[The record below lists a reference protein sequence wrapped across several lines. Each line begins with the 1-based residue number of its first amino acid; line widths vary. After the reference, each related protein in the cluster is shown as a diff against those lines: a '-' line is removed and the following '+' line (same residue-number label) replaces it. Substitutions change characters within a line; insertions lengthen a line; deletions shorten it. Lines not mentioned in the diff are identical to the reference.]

1 MKRSTRRTWHFTR
14 HRVMTVQSMVAQRA
28 QPLLQLL
35 DLYLLP
41 SYKPRQEVLRVPT
54 TEQMSG
60 CTEHKLVSDLRNNL
74 KSHTPIQTSTV
85 ILIPILVILFSPP
98 FSANT
103 AISPNRSHLVSQRE
117 SKTRLDSAVQVVA
130 EFGTPHLKASL
141 RTQSEAQCTHKRQ
154 HTQLQERQGGLVTT
168 CWARLR
174 ASGWALLVYKVPFSL
189 ASGFLSPSSCHPK
202 LCMFTK
208 CQPSTSSK
216 LPYIVPEVAQ
226 LLMVKAHNQNCEV
239 HSTSPDIT
247 VSI

>member
-28 QPLLQLL
+28 QPLLLLL

-74 KSHTPIQTSTV
+74 KSHTPIQTPTV

-103 AISPNRSHLVSQRE
+103 ALPQQITSRLTARVQIQAGFRSASCGRVRNTTPQSQPKNTIRSPMYTQAPTHSAPRKAGRTGHDMLGPPQSFRMGSPGIQSTLFLGLWVPLTFFLPPQVMHVYQMSALHFF
-117 SKTRLDSAVQVVA
+117 KTTIHSSRGGSAVN
-130 EFGTPHLKASL
+130 G
-141 RTQSEAQCTHKRQ
+141 
-154 HTQLQERQGGLVTT
+154 
-168 CWARLR
+168 
-174 ASGWALLVYKVPFSL
+174 
-189 ASGFLSPSSCHPK
+189 
-202 LCMFTK
+202 
-208 CQPSTSSK
+208 
-216 LPYIVPEVAQ
+216 
-226 LLMVKAHNQNCEV
+226 
-239 HSTSPDIT
+239 
-247 VSI
+247 